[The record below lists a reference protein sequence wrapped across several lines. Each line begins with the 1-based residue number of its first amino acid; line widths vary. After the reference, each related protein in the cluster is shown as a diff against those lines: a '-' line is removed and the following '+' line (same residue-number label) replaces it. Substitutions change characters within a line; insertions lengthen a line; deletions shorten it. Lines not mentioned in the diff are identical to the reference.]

1 MDSEIGLP
9 GKSRAEITRLSP
21 IFAPKKWLWVI
32 TQRRL
37 GPGTSWRGR
46 SLDTA
51 PILRLG
57 FEREF
62 RKNKKGSGGMPE
74 HAAAPFFL
82 LLSDES

>member
-1 MDSEIGLP
+1 
-9 GKSRAEITRLSP
+9 
-21 IFAPKKWLWVI
+21 
-32 TQRRL
+32 
-37 GPGTSWRGR
+37 
-46 SLDTA
+46 LDTA